1 MSHARPILG
10 GVVHPQFVELD
21 NRKLGPKTT
30 FGSNNYLCRRA
41 RDRGLVGN
49 RIVETKTSAS
59 GHAEHPQGDQMR
71 YCWRQTLLSLGAR
84 WYGGAGRLLFGH
96 PTAQFESK
104 CEELHVEQNES
115 AFPVKGTSD
124 RSAKLI
130 STRPDQAPPMLTHSV
145 GSVCPEASRRIANA
159 DVSTTTSTGSRPPSR
174 QGRRSVPRQYRDG
187 ETCPRGRHAHRPDR

>member
-21 NRKLGPKTT
+21 NRKLGPETT

-49 RIVETKTSAS
+49 RIVETKNSAS
-59 GHAEHPQGDQMR
+59 GHAEHPHGDQMR

-84 WYGGAGRLLFGH
+84 WYGGAGGLLFWH
-96 PTAQFESK
+96 PTAPVEAKSEK
-104 CEELHVEQNES
+104 IHLEQNEA
-115 AFPVKGTSD
+115 AFPVKGTPE
-124 RSAKLI
+124 RTAKI
-130 STRPDQAPPMLTHSV
+130 IKKSPDQAPPMLTDSV

-174 QGRRSVPRQYRDG
+174 CG
-187 ETCPRGRHAHRPDR
+187 